1 MPLILTPRQLI
12 HRAQFYQQLGQL
24 IAAGIGVMKALEMTG
39 RNPPARSFRE
49 PIRQMILELS
59 HGATVAGAMRSLG
72 RWMPSFDVALIEA
85 GERSG
90 RLDAVF
96 RLLAGYYDDRARLL
110 RQMIS
115 DLAYPVFVFHFA
127 IFLFPFITFFSDGN
141 GKAYLL
147 KTFGVLIPIYAVI
160 FTTIYSAQ
168 GRRGEDWRSFLE
180 RLLRPV
186 PVLGTARQYLALS
199 RLAASLEALLNA
211 GVTVIE
217 AWEMAAAACG
227 SPALLRAVTAWKP
240 EVVEGQTPAEAIRAS
255 NQFPELF
262 VNLYYSGEI
271 SGQLDDSLRQLQA
284 YYQEEGSRKLHALG
298 RWFAQFIYLCV
309 MGMVAYLVIGFYV
322 GYFNQIKAI
331 TGP

>member
-1 MPLILTPRQLI
+1 MPLIITPRQLT

-24 IAAGIGVMKALEMTG
+24 IAAGIGVMKALEMIG
-39 RNPPARSFRE
+39 RSPPARSFRE

-59 HGATVAGAMRSLG
+59 HGATVAGAMLSLG
-72 RWMPSFDVALIEA
+72 RWMPSFDIALIEA

-127 IFLFPFITFFSDGN
+127 IFLFPFIKFFSDGN

-147 KTFGVLIPIYAVI
+147 KTFGVVIPIYAVI
-160 FTTIYSAQ
+160 FMMIYSAQ
-168 GRRGEDWRSFLE
+168 GRRGAGWRSFLE
-180 RLLRPV
+180 RVLKPV
-186 PVLGTARQYLALS
+186 PVLGVARQYLALS

-227 SPALLRAVTAWKP
+227 SPALLRTVMAWKP
-240 EVVEGQTPAEAIRAS
+240 EVVGGQTPAEAVRAS

-262 VNLYYSGEI
+262 INLYHTGEI
-271 SGQLDDSLRQLQA
+271 SGQLDDSLRQLHA
-284 YYQEEGSRKLHALG
+284 YYLEEGSRKLHLLA
-298 RWFAQFIYLCV
+298 RWIPQFIYLCIA
-309 MGMVAYLVIGFYV
+309 GMVAFKVIGFYS
-322 GYFNQIKAI
+322 GYFNQLNDIMGK
-331 TGP
+331 